1 MTRGQESLMM
11 EVEAPVPAAAAAEAA
26 RGKLDLVVIRAT
38 KDELAEHARMLG
50 EIDNVSKGACIWRKL
65 ENA

>member
-1 MTRGQESLMM
+1 M

-38 KDELAEHARMLG
+38 KEELAEHARML
-50 EIDNVSKGACIWRKL
+50 EDIDKASKGATLWRRL
-65 ENA
+65 EKA